1 MIDWLRAE
9 QLPEL
14 QAFFDEHWQRGHVLA
29 RDAELVRWQH
39 RLPDRP
45 DRMSMLVAR
54 EQGEIVG
61 ALGMILVGFCWRGR
75 CIPGGWLAGW
85 IATPHARSRQVGL
98 RLLRHAT
105 DSLELEFIGV
115 TGVNDK
121 ALRIYRAVGFS
132 ICESVP
138 RWVRVI
144 SENALA
150 RLLAGRVS
158 PLREPANAPTS
169 AAGLQTATWSDAL
182 AERWD
187 EAWTERIAPRVVGTW
202 RDAAYLRWRYLE
214 HPRFSY
220 SVRVAQDGD
229 GSVRGMAVHRVA
241 EVLGSRGRAVRV
253 LELLGDEEA
262 MTTLAAD
269 AVACAVK
276 AGAAFADMY
285 CTADAVA
292 GPLESCG
299 FTLSAGD
306 GDNLPALFEPID
318 FNETRLSGAFSAARE
333 LDRSRLLHSGA
344 LYVTRSDS
352 DQDRPN
358 RLLTPSPSRRPLP
371 RL

>member
-1 MIDWLRAE
+1 MIDWLGAE

-14 QAFFDEHWQRGHVLA
+14 QAFLDEHWQRGHVLA

-39 RLPDRP
+39 RFADHPDRV
-45 DRMSMLVAR
+45 SMLVAR
-54 EQGEIVG
+54 EHGQIAGV
-61 ALGMILVGFCWRGR
+61 LGMILVGFCWRGR

-85 IATPHARSRQVGL
+85 IATPHARSRHTGL

-115 TGVNDK
+115 TGVNEK
-121 ALRIYRAVGFS
+121 ALRIYRALGFS
-132 ICESVP
+132 ICESIP

-144 SENALA
+144 SGDALTT
-150 RLLAGRVS
+150 LLAGRGS
-158 PLREPANAPTS
+158 RLREPAAAPAKT
-169 AAGLQTATWSDAL
+169 AGLHAATWSDTL
-182 AERWD
+182 AQRWD
-187 EAWTERIAPRVVGTW
+187 DVWRRRLAPQLVGTW

-214 HPRFSY
+214 HPRFLY
-220 SVRVAQDGD
+220 SVRVAQDSD

-241 EVLGSRGRAVRV
+241 EVLGSRGRVVRM
-253 LELLGDEEA
+253 LELLGDDEA

-269 AVACAVK
+269 AVACGVK

-292 GPLESCG
+292 GPLASCG
-299 FTLSAGD
+299 FTLSAGA
-306 GDNLPALFEPID
+306 GDDLPALFEPID
-318 FNETRLSGAFSAARE
+318 FNETRLTGAISVSEE
-333 LDRSRLLHSGA
+333 LDGPQILHSGA

-358 RLLTPSPSRRPLP
+358 RFLTPSFRRPLP

>member
-1 MIDWLRAE
+1 MIDWLGAE

-39 RLPDRP
+39 RFPDHPDRV
-45 DRMSMLVAR
+45 SMLVAR
-54 EQGEIVG
+54 EEGQIAGV
-61 ALGMILVGFCWRGR
+61 LGMIPVAFCWRGR
-75 CIPGGWLAGW
+75 RVPGAWLAGW

-105 DSLELEFIGV
+105 DSLELSFIGV
-115 TGVNDK
+115 TGVNEK
-121 ALRIYRAVGFS
+121 ALRIYRALGFS
-132 ICESVP
+132 ICESIP

-144 SENALA
+144 SEDALA
-150 RLLAGRVS
+150 RLLRDRVS
-158 PLREPANAPTS
+158 PLREPATAPASTP
-169 AAGLQTATWSDAL
+169 GLQTVTWSDPL
-182 AERWD
+182 AQRWD
-187 EAWTERIAPRVVGTW
+187 DVWRQRLAPRLVGTW

-220 SVRVAQDGD
+220 SVRVAQDVD
-229 GSVRGMAVHRVA
+229 GSVRGMSVHRVA
-241 EVLGSRGRAVRV
+241 EVLGSRGRVVRV

-262 MTTLAAD
+262 MTTLATD
-269 AVACAVK
+269 AVACGVK

-292 GPLESCG
+292 GPLASCG
-299 FTLSAGD
+299 FTLSAGERD
-306 GDNLPALFEPID
+306 SLPALFEPID
-318 FNETRLSGAFSAARE
+318 FNETRLTGAFSVGRE
-333 LDRSRLLHSGA
+333 LDGSKLLHSGA

-358 RLLTPSPSRRPLP
+358 RLLASSLRR
-371 RL
+371 